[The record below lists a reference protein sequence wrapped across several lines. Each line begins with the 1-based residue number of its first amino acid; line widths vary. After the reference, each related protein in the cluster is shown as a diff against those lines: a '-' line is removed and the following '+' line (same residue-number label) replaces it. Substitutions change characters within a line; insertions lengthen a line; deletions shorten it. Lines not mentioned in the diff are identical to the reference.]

1 MAGLDW
7 SYWYV
12 FPVAVLVAT
21 LANSSG
27 FSGSVLFQPFFNL
40 VLQLPV
46 AQSIANGVATET
58 VGMSSGGVR
67 YLFMRQVDLR
77 AWLTVVLPVGGG
89 VVIGLFLFLRLPGDW
104 LRLVVGLVVGTIAIY
119 KLVEVVGRVKGIRAS
134 ADRSA
139 LRRRFWVSAVAGS
152 FSATTG
158 TGVAEI
164 HQPLLE
170 RRGGLETR
178 RANATAIAIEAA
190 ACWCITGAN
199 LSWGNLRPEILVFST
214 TGVLL
219 GAQLGAWSS
228 QYLPVRPLKLIFA
241 VAVLG
246 IAVVYVVTF
255 ISRLQ

>member
-1 MAGLDW
+1 MTWFDW

-21 LANSSG
+21 VANSSG

-58 VGMSSGGVR
+58 VGMSSGGIR
-67 YLFMRQVDLR
+67 YLVMRQVDVR
-77 AWLTVVLPVGGG
+77 AWLTVLVPVGAG
-89 VVIGLFLFLRLPGDW
+89 VVIGLFLFLRLPSDW
-104 LRLVVGLVVGTIAIY
+104 LRLVVGLVVGFIAVY
-119 KLVEVVGRVKGIRAS
+119 KIVEVVRRVQGTRSS
-134 ADRSA
+134 ADRPA
-139 LRRRFWVSAVAGS
+139 LRRGFLISTLAGS

-178 RANATAIAIEAA
+178 RANATAIAVEAA

-199 LSWGNLRPEILVFST
+199 LSWGNLRPDILVFSV
-214 TGVLL
+214 TGVAL
-219 GAQLGAWSS
+219 GAQMGAWASRHI
-228 QYLPVRPLKLIFA
+228 PVRPLKIVFA
-241 VAVLG
+241 GAVLV
-246 IAVVYVVTF
+246 IAVVYVATF
-255 ISRLQ
+255 VSRQL